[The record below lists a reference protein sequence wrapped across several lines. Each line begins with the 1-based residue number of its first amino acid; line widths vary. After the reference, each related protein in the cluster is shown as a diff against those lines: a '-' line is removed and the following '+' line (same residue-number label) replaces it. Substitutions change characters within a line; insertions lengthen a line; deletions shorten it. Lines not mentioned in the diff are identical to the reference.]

1 MNRFERAALALLLVA
16 GAACDDIKAP
26 TNPSGSMV
34 PPGARPP
41 TLEAPP
47 GTAPDAGSRDA
58 APAMGP
64 ETPI

>member
-1 MNRFERAALALLLVA
+1 MGALVRAALALLLVGGA
-16 GAACDDIKAP
+16 GCEDIKAP

-41 TLEAPP
+41 TLETPP
-47 GTAPDAGSRDA
+47 GTDPDAGSRDA
-58 APAMGP
+58 TPAMGP